1 VTRFGKGWH
10 PSLRP
15 SRVSSGA
22 HPIAGFARVSPGRTT
37 VDIKNTCKTH
47 FIEREPRARASNRV
61 EGPRGVRTMFSRAR
75 KLGTPTQFNKKPET
89 VARTR

>member
-1 VTRFGKGWH
+1 MTRFGKGWH
-10 PSLRP
+10 PSRRP

-22 HPIAGFARVSPGRTT
+22 HYGAGFARGAPGRTT

-47 FIEREPRARASNRV
+47 FIEREPHARASNRV
-61 EGPRGVRTMFSRAR
+61 EGTRGVRTMFSLAR